1 MQHPAGDM
9 LAGVGMNEL
18 LPGRNVVLDA
28 GHKDDL
34 AFQVL
39 PNRWCW

>member
-1 MQHPAGDM
+1 MQSPAGSSLGD
-9 LAGVGMNEL
+9 LAVTEL

-28 GHKDDL
+28 GQKDDL
-34 AFQVL
+34 AFEVL